1 MNPHFPRAVPPLAAT
16 AVAIAL
22 AAWAP
27 RSHADI
33 VTIDESPSVTGSRGT
48 LDSTSAFSYAADTS
62 GRAVAE
68 RVTDALANEP
78 ALEGSAIT
86 VLVDEGTVRLSGT
99 TRNDDQA
106 SHAVEVAQDA
116 AGPAVPVTGASLEP
130 GRRGTAT
137 D

>member
-1 MNPHFPRAVPPLAAT
+1 MNPYPFSRAAPLAAT

-22 AAWAP
+22 AALAP
-27 RSHADI
+27 RAHADI
-33 VTIDESPSVTGSRGT
+33 VTVDPSPLATGSSGT

-62 GRAVAE
+62 DRAVAE

-86 VLVDEGTVRLSGT
+86 VLVDEGTVRLSGST
-99 TRNDDQA
+99 QNEDQA
-106 SHAVEVAQDA
+106 SRAVEVAQDA
-116 AGPAVPVTGASLEP
+116 AGPAVPVSGASLEP
-130 GRRGTAT
+130 GGTAT